1 MILTLHLVHLNIH
14 THKHTVYSGMKMVHK
29 SVKKVVLCMC
39 KNKCNAC
46 TCIKIVGVHENE
58 RAGIQLGEIEL
69 ETQKQLPEESDE
81 EEDGLIT
88 EEQVHEAL
96 GNLSSANDIRVEL
109 RPCDTTEEGLLATF
123 ASVGCGCSKK
133 CSSQFSLS
141 YIQDMRAQCY
151 ELSHNELDLVLL
163 GQLVASTNTS
173 DMVVV
178 DSGHLG
184 KERKRIEHFIMQA
197 RLCAERLSA
206 FCTQ

>member
-1 MILTLHLVHLNIH
+1 
-14 THKHTVYSGMKMVHK
+14 
-29 SVKKVVLCMC
+29 MC
-39 KNKCNAC
+39 KNKYNAC
-46 TCIKIVGVHENE
+46 TCIKIAGVHENE
-58 RAGIQLGEIEL
+58 REGRIQLGGEIEL

-81 EEDGLIT
+81 EEDGLTT

-123 ASVGCGCSKK
+123 TSVGCGCSKK
-133 CSSQFSLS
+133 CSSQFSLC
-141 YIQDMRAQCY
+141 YIRDMRAQCY

-184 KERKRIEHFIMQA
+184 KERKRIEPFIMQA
-197 RLCAERLSA
+197 RLCVEKLSA

>member
-1 MILTLHLVHLNIH
+1 
-14 THKHTVYSGMKMVHK
+14 
-29 SVKKVVLCMC
+29 MC
-39 KNKCNAC
+39 KNKYNAC

-58 RAGIQLGEIEL
+58 RKGRIQLGGEIEL

-81 EEDGLIT
+81 EDGLTT

-123 ASVGCGCSKK
+123 TSVGCGCSKK

-141 YIQDMRAQCY
+141 YIRDMRAQCY

-173 DMVVV
+173 EMVVV

-184 KERKRIEHFIMQA
+184 KERKKAYRTFHHAGKIVCGKTLRFLHTIGSK
-197 RLCAERLSA
+197 RLKI
-206 FCTQ
+206 